1 MKIEYNH
8 VTYIFPDEA
17 LTGTDASVIEADVVR
32 EEAGGACGDG
42 LGADGACD
50 WSGASRLTYRIYS
63 QRRQGSRYL
72 AAHGCSL
79 CALSTLIGAFA
90 DPSVTPTGL
99 EEKREALIGRRRLSV
114 AGRRLELP
122 GRFPTLPGRLAR
134 ARRMPLNIA
143 GLYRISSLF
152 MKTEFL
158 DETSEELVR
167 AFILERASRGIPVL
181 ATGKGIPSLSGSPL
195 CPHSAHSFLIIG
207 MKDPSTLIVADSA
220 GLNDERVKFVDIDH
234 LVPGLLRRGAA
245 AALKKRQYYY
255 NRLRDGGLISP
266 REL

>member
-79 CALSTLIGAFA
+79 CALSTLIGALA

-99 EEKREALIGRRRLSV
+99 EEKREALLGRRIPSI

-122 GRFPTLPGRLAR
+122 GRLAR
-134 ARRMPLNIA
+134 AQRMPLNIA

-181 ATGKGIPSLSGSPL
+181 ATGKAIPSLSGSPL